1 MEVKMVLAELL
12 EKRGRSLYWLAKQM
26 ETDYTTMHRFKSG
39 KAAGVTFEML
49 GRICTALECSPGDLL
64 VLVDDKPASK
74 RKPKA
79 KG

>member
-1 MEVKMVLAELL
+1 MVLAELL
-12 EKRGRSLYWLAKQM
+12 EERERSLYWLAKQM
-26 ETDYTTMHRFKSG
+26 GTDYATMHKFKSG

-74 RKPKA
+74 KRAKA

>member
-1 MEVKMVLAELL
+1 MVLAELL
-12 EKRGRSLYWLAKQM
+12 EERERSLYWLAKQM
-26 ETDYTTMHRFKSG
+26 GTDYATMHKFKSG

-49 GRICTALECSPGDLL
+49 GRMCTALECSPGDLL

-74 RKPKA
+74 KKAKA

>member
-1 MEVKMVLAELL
+1 MKVRMVLAELL
-12 EKRGRSLYWLAKQM
+12 EERGRSLYWLAKQM
-26 ETDYTTMHRFKSG
+26 GTDYATMHKFKSG
-39 KAAGVTFEML
+39 KAASVTFEML

-74 RKPKA
+74 RKAKA